1 MEKIVIPKERSD
13 CGNLPFILLKNWH
26 SDQKMRIFVV
36 SSGIKNHKTDILKVF
51 SQSLIENVEVFKTVG
66 QRTTPISCIVMCDY
80 AFLGIYP
87 ILFKCGVLYRL
98 LLSGHSTTFD

>member
-1 MEKIVIPKERSD
+1 MQNSKCKIISRKEFSCFVLFEISCYI
-13 CGNLPFILLKNWH
+13 CGAVLGLQTYRKC
-26 SDQKMRIFVV
+26 
-36 SSGIKNHKTDILKVF
+36 F

>member
-1 MEKIVIPKERSD
+1 
-13 CGNLPFILLKNWH
+13 
-26 SDQKMRIFVV
+26 MRIFVV